1 MTAPTRVFNSPLWT
15 YDPAPA
21 LQAAAAAAGASS
33 ARAAAGPAAVAALK
47 PHHPE
52 TWKVSVWQV
61 RRAGSMVGGRRTWGE
76 CWA

>member
-1 MTAPTRVFNSPLWT
+1 MTAPAQVFSAPLWQ

-21 LQAAAAAAGASS
+21 LQAAAAAAGGSRSGRTS
-33 ARAAAGPAAVAALK
+33 APALK

-61 RRAGSMVGGRRTWGE
+61 R
-76 CWA
+76 